1 MPPSLLLDADIAPAV
16 AARLRDRGYDA
27 ISAHDD
33 PNLVHMSDDAL
44 LAEAMRQ
51 GRALATYNVR
61 DYVQLSRQ
69 FAHAEKVHGGILL
82 IHSRSI
88 PQSDIGGLAEA
99 LEQLLRNTRDVHGLR
114 NVTRFLP
121 RRQE

>member
-1 MPPSLLLDADIAPAV
+1 
-16 AARLRDRGYDA
+16 
-27 ISAHDD
+27 
-33 PNLVHMSDDAL
+33 MSDDAL
-44 LAEAMRQ
+44 LTEATRR

-69 FAHAEKVHGGILL
+69 FAHAEKEHAGILL

-88 PQSDIGGLAEA
+88 PQSDIGGLTEA

-121 RRQE
+121 RQQD